1 MINKTK
7 YYKSAM
13 IAGISLVIMAIIA
26 GFSYGFVFNSLVV
39 ANNSMETLN
48 NLINAKSLFTFGIIG
63 WFSIITTDLIVSI
76 SLYIFLKDIDKKV
89 SAFAA
94 FLRLVYT
101 LLLTLSVTK
110 LVSVSN
116 LILNV
121 SEANESLAREV
132 LTLLSSFDNIWSY
145 GLIIFGVHL
154 LLVGLVSYK
163 SKSVPKIISILLI
176 IAGLSYTL
184 LNLMYGVL
192 PQMDS
197 YTKIL
202 EMILVLPMTI
212 GELAFA
218 IWLLIKGRKLTEV
231 I

>member
-1 MINKTK
+1 MTNKTK

-13 IAGISLVIMAIIA
+13 TAGISLVIMAIIA

-39 ANNSMETLN
+39 AINSMETLN
-48 NLINAKSLFTFGIIG
+48 NLINAKSLFTFGVIG
-63 WFSIITTDLIVSI
+63 WFAIITTDLIVSL
-76 SLYIFLKDIDKKV
+76 SLYIFLKDIDKKK

-94 FLRLVYT
+94 FLRLAYT

-110 LVSVSN
+110 LVSVSK
-116 LILNV
+116 LTLNV

-132 LTLLSSFDNIWSY
+132 MTLLSEFDKVWSY

-154 LLVGLVSYK
+154 LLVGFVTYK
-163 SKSVPKIISILLI
+163 PRYVPKLISILLM

-184 LNLMYGVL
+184 LNIMYGVL
-192 PQMDS
+192 PQIDS

-212 GELAFA
+212 GELGFA

>member
-1 MINKTK
+1 MTNKTK

-48 NLINAKSLFTFGIIG
+48 NLINAKSLFTFGVIG
-63 WFSIITTDLIVSI
+63 WFAIIITDLIVSL

-94 FLRLVYT
+94 FLRLAYT
-101 LLLTLSVTK
+101 LLLTLSATK
-110 LVSVSN
+110 LVSVN
-116 LILNV
+116 KLTLNV

-132 LTLLSSFDNIWSY
+132 MSLLSAFEKVWSY

-154 LLVGLVSYK
+154 LLVGLVTYK
-163 SKSVPKIISILLI
+163 SRYVPKLISILLI

-192 PQMDS
+192 PQIDS

-231 I
+231 N